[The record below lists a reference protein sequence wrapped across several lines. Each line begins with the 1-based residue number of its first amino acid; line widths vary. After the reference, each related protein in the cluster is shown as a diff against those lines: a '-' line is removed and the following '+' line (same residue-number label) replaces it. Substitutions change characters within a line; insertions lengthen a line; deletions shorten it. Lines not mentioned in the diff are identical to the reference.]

1 MKIIK
6 ATNYQ
11 VEIGS
16 ILESS
21 FSNVLSAFS
30 EHKIIIIVDE
40 NTHDNCLD
48 YLIT

>member
-1 MKIIK
+1 MKVID
-6 ATNYQ
+6 AQGYS

-16 ILESS
+16 LENSS
-21 FSNVLSAFS
+21 FVDLLQTYRD
-30 EHKIIIIVDE
+30 HKLIILVDE